1 VNDAVRERNI
11 LLVTS
16 VAHFLA
22 HFGLLIFPSLVLSI
36 QRDWDLPFDRALA
49 LGFWMYL
56 LFGLGALPT
65 GVLTDLWRRP
75 RLMIVICLA
84 GMAACSLWAGLTRTA
99 SQLTWALGGLGLFAS
114 IYHPAGMGLIST
126 GVKRR
131 GWALGVN
138 GVAGNLGEVLAPVA
152 AGLLA
157 VVLGWRSVYLV
168 LAVPSAAMAVLAL
181 RLRADGLPAPTVR
194 EEAVPRGRRRTV
206 LVFSLLCVAMVCG
219 GIAYRGQTLVL
230 PKWFQEQGG
239 ALVAVVEG
247 WTWLPRA
254 GGSVVAATALTSL
267 AYLVGALGQ
276 VVGGRLSDRHDLR
289 RVYFGFQACALPLLV
304 LMGRTSGPALL
315 LAAMAYS
322 FFAFGMQPAENSLVA
337 ALTPPRLRSTGYGLK
352 FVLVFGMGSLA
363 VKLVGGWERAG
374 GLATVFPR
382 LALFIFGLLASVIV
396 LTLFTRREAIRNRN

>member
-1 VNDAVRERNI
+1 VSYAVRERNI

-16 VAHFLA
+16 VAHFLT
-22 HFGLLIFPSLVLSI
+22 HFGLMIFPSLVLSI
-36 QRDWDLPFDRALA
+36 QQDWGLPFDRALA

-56 LFGLGALPT
+56 LFGLGALPS

-75 RLMIVICLA
+75 RLMIVVSLA
-84 GMAACSLWAGLTRTA
+84 GMAVCSLWAGLTRTA

-138 GVAGNLGEVLAPVA
+138 GVAGNFGEVLAPVA
-152 AGLLA
+152 AGVLA

-168 LAVPSAAMAVLAL
+168 LAVPAAAMAVLAL
-181 RLRADGLPAPTVR
+181 RLHADGLPAPTAR
-194 EEAVPRGRRRTV
+194 AEAPPRGRRRTV
-206 LVFSLLCVAMVCG
+206 LAFSLLCLAMVCG

-239 ALVAVVEG
+239 SLVAVVEG

-254 GGSVVAATALTSL
+254 GGRVVAATALTSL
-267 AYLVGALGQ
+267 AYLVGAWGQ
-276 VVGGRLSDRHDLR
+276 VVGGRLADRHDLR
-289 RVYFGFQACALPLLV
+289 RVYFGFHACALPLLL
-304 LMGRTSGPALL
+304 LMGQTSGPALL
-315 LAAMAYS
+315 LAAMAYA

-352 FVLVFGMGSLA
+352 FVLVFGVGSLA
-363 VKLVGGWERAG
+363 VKLVGGWERGG
-374 GLATVFPR
+374 GLATVFPH
-382 LALFIFGLLASVIV
+382 LGLFVVGLLASVLALALI
-396 LTLFTRREAIRNRN
+396 TRRETIRNRG

>member
-1 VNDAVRERNI
+1 MSDAVRERNI

-16 VAHFLA
+16 VAHFLT

-36 QRDWDLPFDRALA
+36 QQDWGMPFDRALA

-56 LFGLGALPT
+56 LFGLGALPS

-75 RLMIVICLA
+75 RLMIALSLA

-138 GVAGNLGEVLAPVA
+138 GVAGNFGEVLAPVA
-152 AGLLA
+152 AG
-157 VVLGWRSVYLV
+157 V
-168 LAVPSAAMAVLAL
+168 LAVPAAAMAVLAL
-181 RLRADGLPAPTVR
+181 RLKADGLPAPAVR
-194 EEAVPRGRRRTV
+194 EEAAPRGRRRTV
-206 LVFSLLCVAMVCG
+206 LAFTLLCLAMVCG

-230 PKWFQEQGG
+230 PKWFQVQGG
-239 ALVAVVEG
+239 ALVSVVED

-254 GGSVVAATALTSL
+254 GGRVVAATALTSL
-267 AYLVGALGQ
+267 AYLVGAWGQ
-276 VVGGRLSDRHDLR
+276 VVGGRLSDRYDLR
-289 RVYFGFQACALPLLV
+289 RVYFGFHACALPLLL

-315 LAAMAYS
+315 LTAMAYA
-322 FFAFGMQPAENSLVA
+322 FFAFGMQPSENSLVA

-352 FVLVFGMGSLA
+352 FVLVFGVGSLA
-363 VKLVGGWERAG
+363 VKLVGGWERGG
-374 GLATVFPR
+374 GLATVFPH
-382 LALFIFGLLASVIV
+382 LVLFVAGLLASV
-396 LTLFTRREAIRNRN
+396 LLLALFTRRETIRNHG